1 MLDVARLRSIVG
13 SEHVLATR
21 EETFAYEC
29 DGLTHLRSRPA
40 VVVLPKTTE
49 EVAAVVRVLHEAK
62 VPFVARGAG
71 TGLSGGALCP
81 EDGVIIETARMR
93 KILAIDAA
101 NRFARVECGVPNAQV
116 SLATKPFGLFYAP
129 DPSSQVAC
137 TIGGNVAEN
146 SGGPHCF
153 KYGATAR
160 HVLALRVV
168 MPDGEIVDVGSPL
181 DGDLGLDLV
190 GILVGSEGTCAI
202 VTEATLKLTPL
213 PELTET
219 LLAAFPS
226 VEIAC
231 EAVRRIIASG
241 LLPSALEILDKL
253 TIDAV
258 EASVYAAG
266 YSRDAGAVL
275 LIEFDGG
282 APAVEASAD
291 RVATLVAEL
300 GALSFDRA
308 RDDVARLKLWKG
320 RKGAFGAMGRLAP
333 DLYVQ
338 DAVVPRSK
346 LPEVLKRV
354 VEIGAEHR
362 VRLSNVFHAGDG
374 NLHPNVSYDRRDADE
389 TERVIAAGMA
399 ILKTCVDAGGS
410 LSGEHG
416 IGVEKRD
423 YMHFVFEP
431 CDLDK
436 MRAVRDAFNPD
447 GRLNPHKVLPSTRSC
462 VEAKAGCL
470 ELEAHPQTESPAE
483 TSAGAAP

>member
-1 MLDVARLRSIVG
+1 MLELTRLREIVG
-13 SEHVLATR
+13 DEHVLTAK
-21 EETFAYEC
+21 EQTFAYEC
-29 DGLTHLRSRPA
+29 DGITHLRSRPTA
-40 VVVLPKTTE
+40 VVLPGSTE
-49 EVAAVVRVLHEAK
+49 EVAAVVKVLAAAG
-62 VPFVARGAG
+62 VPLVARGAG

-81 EDGVIIETARMR
+81 ENGVIVETARLR
-93 KILAIDAA
+93 SILAIDPC
-101 NRFARVECGVPNAQV
+101 NRFAVVQSGVTNAAV
-116 SLATKPFGLFYAP
+116 TAAARAHRLFYAP

-160 HVLALRVV
+160 HVLALRCV
-168 MPDGEIVDVGSPL
+168 MADGSIVDVGSPC
-181 DGDLGLDLV
+181 GDDPGLDLV
-190 GILVGSEGTCAI
+190 TILVGSEGTCSI
-202 VTEATLKLTPL
+202 VTEATLRLTPL
-213 PELTET
+213 PALVET
-219 LLAAFPS
+219 LLASFGS
-226 VEIAC
+226 VEAAC
-231 EAVRRIIASG
+231 EAVRRIIAAG
-241 LLPSALEILDKL
+241 LEPSALEILDRL
-253 TIDAV
+253 TIEAV

-266 YSRDAGAVL
+266 YPREAGAVL
-275 LIEFDGG
+275 LIEYDG
-282 APAVEASAD
+282 AVESVEISAD
-291 RVATLVAEL
+291 RTAALCTEL

-308 RDDVARLKLWKG
+308 RDDAARLKLWKG

-389 TERVIAAGMA
+389 TRRVIEAGKA
-399 ILKTCVDAGGS
+399 ILEVCVAAGGS

-423 YMHFVFEP
+423 YMGFVFDEH
-431 CDLDK
+431 DLSK
-436 MRAVRDAFNPD
+436 MRAVRDAFNVN
-447 GRLNPHKVLPSTRSC
+447 GLLNPHKVLPATKSC
-462 VEAKAGCL
+462 VETRAGSL
-470 ELEAHPQTESPAE
+470 DPADSPILRG
-483 TSAGAAP
+483 AGS